1 MVAALDEP
9 RETILGRRV
18 HASAWVFG
26 PLALAAIALWPTMLS
41 LVRIW
46 GEMAD
51 YSHGYIAAV
60 VVVVWLAQLRRK
72 LELIVPRTSWIAL
85 SALAVALAAWLI
97 AYRGNSELLQ
107 QLLLPLILFLAVM
120 AAAGL
125 RVATLVAVPL
135 AYLYFAIP
143 IWEYAVPFLQKLT
156 AAAAERALAVLNV
169 PASFAGPEVTIPNGK
184 FTITEDCA
192 GKRYLLV
199 GLASAALSGVVQQL
213 PTRRMLVLLA
223 GAAALSLLA
232 NWLRVATII
241 YVGFITDMQ
250 HYLIAV
256 EHVTFGWFV
265 FLPFLA
271 SIFFL
276 SWRLSRRGAAV
287 TADVVVGSSA
297 QAPGSRI
304 VRLQTA
310 ALLFVTLLAG
320 TGTPASTSSQ
330 ATLDALPILTGAWQ
344 GPFPSSGWQPTFTAA
359 LDQRQAAYVLG
370 GRAVH
375 VYVNLYESQRQGREL
390 VHYRNSI
397 LGVGWS
403 ETGSTFV
410 SQLDGAPAAAKLS
423 VVRDESGHAWVLTG
437 FYNVDGLLIATPL
450 MAQLA
455 YGARAL
461 LRPVP
466 SGVIALASPCQG
478 DCAAAAK
485 SVRALWRD
493 THSQLAGMLPTGH

>member
-1 MVAALDEP
+1 MVAALDEQ
-9 RETILGRRV
+9 RQTLVGRRV
-18 HASAWVFG
+18 HASAWAFG
-26 PLALAAIALWPTMLS
+26 PLVLAAIALWPTMLS

-60 VVVVWLAQLRRK
+60 VIVIWLAQLRRK
-72 LELIVPRTSWIAL
+72 LELIVPQTSWIAL
-85 SALAVALAAWLI
+85 SALAVALAVWLV

-107 QLLLPLILFLAVM
+107 QLLLPIVLFLAVM

-125 RVATLVAVPL
+125 RVATLVAAPL

-143 IWEYAVPFLQKLT
+143 IWEYAVPLLQKLT
-156 AAAAERALAVLNV
+156 ASAAQGALAVLSV
-169 PASFAGPEVTIPNGK
+169 PASFAGPEVTIPSGR

-199 GLASAALSGVVQQL
+199 GLASAALSGVVQRL
-213 PTRRMLVLLA
+213 PMRRMLVLLA
-223 GAAALSLLA
+223 GAAALALLA

-256 EHVTFGWFV
+256 EHITFGWFV
-265 FLPFLA
+265 FLPLLA
-271 SIFFL
+271 AIFFL
-276 SWRLSRRGAAV
+276 SWRLSRRGTAV
-287 TADVVVGSSA
+287 TAEIVANSSA
-297 QAPGSRI
+297 QLSGSRI

-310 ALLFVTLLAG
+310 VLLLVTLLAG
-320 TGTPASTSSQ
+320 AGVPASASSR
-330 ATLDALPILTGAWQ
+330 ATLDAMPILTGAWQ
-344 GPFPSSGWQPTFTAA
+344 GPFPSSGWSPTFKAP
-359 LDQRQAAYVLG
+359 LEQRQAAYVSG
-370 GRAVH
+370 GRTVH

-390 VHYRNSI
+390 VHYQNSI

-403 ETGSTFV
+403 ETHSTVV
-410 SQLDGAPAAAKLS
+410 SQLDGAPAAAKLR
-423 VVRDESGHAWVLTG
+423 VVRDQSGRDWVLTRL
-437 FYNVDGLLIATPL
+437 YNVDGLLIATPL
-450 MAQLA
+450 VAQLA

-478 DCAAAAK
+478 DCAAAAG
-485 SVRALWRD
+485 SVQALWRN
-493 THSQLAGMLPTGH
+493 TQVQFAGMLPTEH